1 MYLQRTQVSTRAG
14 THAQAE
20 KVFQSLAER
29 LKGQPDFLKLTV
41 FHALGHPSKYEIHTR
56 WETREAAEAYR
67 KSPETADFEEKNK
80 VASLVTV
87 DTPVQGFTATT
98 IVGDQDE
105 AEVVAIIEWT
115 LRLPAA
121 KPFAVSRDELAKL
134 RQKHA
139 SGFACSELFRWM
151 GDPTF
156 QLLLNGYRN
165 IADYDVSES
174 HQEIQAFQKDH
185 AASLY
190 TDLNRPSARE
200 RYEIV
205 VRG

>member
-14 THAQAE
+14 THAE
-20 KVFQSLAER
+20 VETVFKR
-29 LKGQPDFLKLTV
+29 LSNRLQGQPDFLKLTV
-41 FHALGHPSKYEIHTR
+41 FHALGHPSKYQIHTR

-67 KSPETADFEEKNK
+67 KSPETAAFEEKNK
-80 VASLVTV
+80 VSSLILE
-87 DTPVQGFTATT
+87 DAPVKGYTSTT

-105 AEVVAIIEWT
+105 AEVLAIIEWT
-115 LRLPAA
+115 LRLPAV
-121 KPFAVSRDELAKL
+121 KPFEDSRDELAKL

-139 SGFACSELFRWM
+139 PGFACSELFRWM
-151 GDPTF
+151 GDPIN

-165 IADYDVSES
+165 IADYDASEN
-174 HQEIQAFQKDH
+174 HEEIQAFQKDH

-205 VRG
+205 IRG

>member
-14 THAQAE
+14 THAKAE
-20 KVFQSLAER
+20 SVFQLLAEQ
-29 LKGQPDFLKLTV
+29 LKGQSEFLMLTV

-56 WETREAAEAYR
+56 WATREAAETYR
-67 KSPETADFEEKNK
+67 KSPEAAAFQEENQI
-80 VASLVTV
+80 ATLVTV

-98 IVGDQDE
+98 LVGDQDK

-115 LRLPAA
+115 LRLPAVT
-121 KPFAVSRDELAKL
+121 PFEVSRDELAKI

-139 SGFACSELFRWM
+139 PGFACSELFRWM
-151 GDPTF
+151 GDPIN

-165 IADYDVSES
+165 IADYDASEN
-174 HQEIQAFQKDH
+174 HEEIRAFQKDH

-205 VRG
+205 ARG

>member
-14 THAQAE
+14 THA
-20 KVFQSLAER
+20 KVETIFHQLADR
-29 LKGQPDFLKLTV
+29 HKGHPEFVMLTV

-56 WETREAAEAYR
+56 WETREAAETYR
-67 KSPETADFEEKNK
+67 KSPETAAFQEKNK
-80 VASLVTV
+80 IASLVTV
-87 DTPVQGFTATT
+87 DAPVQGYTATT
-98 IVGDQDE
+98 LVGDQDE

-115 LRLPAA
+115 LRLPAV
-121 KPFAVSRDELAKL
+121 KPFEVSRDELAKL

-139 SGFACSELFRWM
+139 PGFACSELFRWM
-151 GDPTF
+151 GDPIN

-165 IADYDVSES
+165 IADYDASES
-174 HQEIQAFQKDH
+174 HEEIQAFQKDH

-200 RYEIV
+200 RYEII

>member
-14 THAQAE
+14 TQAQAE

-56 WETREAAEAYR
+56 WETREAAETYR
-67 KSPETADFEEKNK
+67 KSPETAAFQEKNK
-80 VASLVTV
+80 VSSLMLE
-87 DTPVQGFTATT
+87 DSPVKGYTSTT

-115 LRLPAA
+115 LRQPAV
-121 KPFAVSRDELAKL
+121 KPFEVSRDELAKL
-134 RQKHA
+134 RQTHA
-139 SGFACSELFRWM
+139 PGFACSELFRWM
-151 GDPTF
+151 GDPIN
-156 QLLLNGYRN
+156 QLLLNGYRS

-174 HQEIQAFQKDH
+174 HEAIQAFQKDH